1 MTQTA
6 TFSSV
11 SPAHIATPTSPNQ
24 SASQASASP
33 YPVFNRADASASD
46 FSALNMVITRL
57 LSGRRT
63 IIPVQVKGVSG
74 TGLNPVGTVDVQP
87 LVHQQDASGR
97 VTPHGVLY
105 NVPYFRLQGGTRAVI
120 LDPSEGD
127 IGLALVADRD
137 IFNVKTARASAA
149 PGSFRQQNM
158 ADALYIGG
166 FLNGTP
172 QDYLWFSENGITLK
186 TGGTFSIDAQT
197 THITGPVSID
207 GPLTVSQDATA
218 SGISLTHHT
227 HPGVQ
232 PGSGTTGTPQG

>member
-1 MTQTA
+1 MTQSNPTA
-6 TFSSV
+6 QTAS
-11 SPAHIATPTSPNQ
+11 Q
-24 SASQASASP
+24 SAPQAPASG
-33 YPVFNRADASASD
+33 YPIFNRADAAASD
-46 FSALNMVITRL
+46 FNALNTVITRL

-63 IIPVQVKGVSG
+63 IVPVQVKAVSG
-74 TGLNPVGTVDVQP
+74 AGLNPVGTVDVQP
-87 LVHQQDASGR
+87 MVHQQDASGR
-97 VTPHGVLY
+97 IMPHGVLY
-105 NVPYFRLQGGTRAVI
+105 NVPYFRLQGGCRAVI
-120 LDPSEGD
+120 LDPMEGD

-172 QDYLWFSENGITLK
+172 QEYLWFSENGITLK
-186 TGGTFSIDAQT
+186 TSGTVSIEAQN

-207 GPLTVSQDATA
+207 GSLTVSQDATA
-218 SGISLTHHT
+218 NGISLTQHI

-232 PGSGTTGTPQG
+232 PGSGITGTPKG

>member
-1 MTQTA
+1 MTKPQL
-6 TFSSV
+6 SSTPQL
-11 SPAHIATPTSPNQ
+11 SPSQSSTP
-24 SASQASASP
+24 ASG
-33 YPVFNRADASASD
+33 YPVFNRADAAASD
-46 FSALNMVITRL
+46 FSALNAVITRL

-63 IIPVQVKGVSG
+63 IVPVQVQGVSG
-74 TGLNPVGTVDVQP
+74 AGLNPVGTVDVQP

-97 VTPHGVLY
+97 IMSHGVLY

-120 LDPSEGD
+120 LDPAHGD

-172 QDYLWFSENGITLK
+172 QDYLWFTENGITLK
-186 TGGTFSIDAQT
+186 TSGTVSIDAPK
-197 THITGPVSID
+197 THLTGSVSID
-207 GPLTVSQDATA
+207 GSLTVSKDATA
-218 SGISLTHHT
+218 QGISLTSHT
-227 HPGVQ
+227 HSGVQ
-232 PGSGTTGTPQG
+232 PGSGMTGAPQS

>member
-1 MTQTA
+1 MTQ
-6 TFSSV
+6 
-11 SPAHIATPTSPNQ
+11 PAMPPQNTSQ
-24 SASQASASP
+24 DAAGG
-33 YPVFNRADASASD
+33 YPVFNRADAAASD
-46 FSALNMVITRL
+46 FNALNAVISRL

-63 IIPVQVKGVSG
+63 VVPVQVKAVSG

-87 LVHQQDASGR
+87 LVHQQDAAGR
-97 VTPHGVLY
+97 TMPHGVLY
-105 NVPYFRLQGGTRAVI
+105 NVPYFRLQGGSCAVI
-120 LDPSEGD
+120 LDPAEGD

-172 QDYLWFSENGITLK
+172 QEYLWFSEDGITLK
-186 TGGTFSIDAQT
+186 TAGTLRIEAQSTSI
-197 THITGPVSID
+197 IGNVSVE
-207 GPLTVSQDATA
+207 GSLSASQDVTA
-218 SGISLTHHT
+218 EGISLTQHT

-232 PGSGTTGTPQG
+232 PGSASTGTPQG

>member
-1 MTQTA
+1 MSENTPQA
-6 TFSSV
+6 
-11 SPAHIATPTSPNQ
+11 PASG
-24 SASQASASP
+24 
-33 YPVFNRADASASD
+33 YPIFNRADAAASD
-46 FSALNMVITRL
+46 FSALNAVINRL

-63 IIPVQVKGVSG
+63 IVPVQVRAVSG
-74 TGLNPVGTVDVQP
+74 VGLNPVGMVDVQP

-97 VTPHGVLY
+97 VMPHGVLY

-120 LDPSEGD
+120 LDPAEGD

-172 QDYLWFSENGITLK
+172 QDYLWFNENGVTIK
-186 TGGTFSIDAQT
+186 TAGTISIEAQS
-197 THITGPVSID
+197 THIAGPVSID
-207 GPLTVSQDATA
+207 GTLTVSEDATA
-218 SGISLTHHT
+218 QGISLTQHI

-232 PGSGTTGTPQG
+232 SGSGMTGAPEG